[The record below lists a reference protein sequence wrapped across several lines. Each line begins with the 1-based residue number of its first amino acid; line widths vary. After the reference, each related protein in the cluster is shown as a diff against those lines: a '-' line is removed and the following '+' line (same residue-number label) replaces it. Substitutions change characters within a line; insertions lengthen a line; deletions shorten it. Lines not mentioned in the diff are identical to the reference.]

1 MDKKLVNVV
10 AAYAPQVG
18 RSTEEKDKFWWDM
31 MELVASY
38 GQGEE
43 VVIGGDLNGHVGNTA
58 EGYEEVHGGY
68 GYGNRNE
75 EGERILEFCDALEMN
90 IGNTWF
96 SQEENKRI
104 TFESGGIKS
113 MIDYLLMRKS
123 EGIQLVGLEALYVGM
138 QHKMVLGDF
147 IMESREGDSRKK
159 EKRKRRLRTWR

>member
-1 MDKKLVNVV
+1 MKVAMDKKLVNVF

-18 RSTEEKDKFWWDM
+18 RSTEEKDKFWWNM

-38 GQGEE
+38 GHGEE
-43 VVIGGDLNGHVGNTA
+43 VVIGGDLNGHVGNMA

-68 GYGNRNE
+68 GYGNKNE
-75 EGERILEFCDALEMN
+75 EGERILEFCEALEMK

-96 SQEENKRI
+96 RQEENKLI

-113 MIDYLLMRKS
+113 MIDYLLVRKG
-123 EGIQLVGLEALYVGM
+123 EGIRLVGSEALYVGM

-147 IMESREGDSRKK
+147 IVESRDGDNGKK
-159 EKRKRRLRTWR
+159 D